1 VLDATSENR
10 YSVGMKSCFGML
22 LALVL
27 FILVIGGGGLIWYL
41 SETAEFSRTGE
52 NPPVA
57 VPVDPQ
63 R

>member
-1 VLDATSENR
+1 
-10 YSVGMKSCFGML
+10 MKSCFGML

-27 FILVIGGGGLIWYL
+27 FALVIGGGGLIWYL
-41 SETAEFSRTGE
+41 SETAEFSRAGD

>member
-1 VLDATSENR
+1 
-10 YSVGMKSCFGML
+10 MKSCFGML

-41 SETAEFSRTGE
+41 SKTAEFSRAGDDA
-52 NPPVA
+52 PVA
-57 VPVDPQ
+57 VPVDPH